1 MHAQRPGRNPS
12 PCAYRKGTFMIIE
25 RTPEQQRKLD
35 DLLARIRNDYISKLD
50 AQDTSEARSALMM
63 EIQDAI
69 DTFKR
74 EEEEEAFKALRG
86 DHKAILDN
94 ARAQVGLIT
103 KQIKEELLSFGTDEY
118 RDDLERVEILK
129 KKDGAYYISALYMF
143 SVIREELRL
152 HREALQENK
161 QETDA
166 FNKIIA
172 DAVVNCPYVD
182 KEDMETAARLEL
194 SAIDTA
200 TIKKKIGHR
209 TALDTLKNFWLMSS
223 KTTNSITLNMYDFLE
238 TSPDGQL
245 TMKWQVDQSAENKK
259 PVPTTV
265 FLTNT
270 DKELSKELR
279 GPQKNIKPFDR
290 AVMDTIGSAFKTWE
304 YAHPGEPLHI
314 SPTALFR
321 LMKGRQPGDKT
332 CRVSDKQREELAA
345 SIRKLSATEF
355 TIDIKAEVNAKYL
368 DEEGL
373 ALLEDSG
380 KLKGYYLT
388 DRLVDAI
395 ALGAFD
401 ENGRR
406 TPVEFVFS
414 RKPILCTYCEAKG
427 QYLSVPFDVLDVF
440 ADKNV
445 TEYAIEVRN
454 YLIMQIENLKNP
466 KGYRRNNKILWETLY
481 KSTGMKDPQTR
492 VELREEGD
500 RNGENKVVYASNNSR
515 KVVISKERA
524 KDKALVENILK
535 AWVQKGYIK
544 SFKIDSI
551 SIEIDPGKPTGNTRK
566 K

>member
-1 MHAQRPGRNPS
+1 
-12 PCAYRKGTFMIIE
+12 MIIN

-69 DTFKR
+69 DAFKR

-103 KQIKEELLSFGTDEY
+103 KQVKEELLSFGTDEY
-118 RDDLERVEILK
+118 RDDLERVEILR
-129 KKDGAYYISALYMF
+129 KKDGTYYVSSLYMF
-143 SVIREELRL
+143 SVLRDELRL
-152 HREALQENK
+152 HRKALQENK
-161 QETDA
+161 KESDA
-166 FNKIIA
+166 LNKIIM
-172 DAVVNCPYVD
+172 DAVLNCPYVD
-182 KEDMETAARLEL
+182 KEDLEEIARGLETKVL
-194 SAIDTA
+194 DTS
-200 TIKKKIGHR
+200 TVKKTIGHR
-209 TALDTLKNFWLMSS
+209 TALDQLKNFWLMSA
-223 KTTNSITLNMYDFLE
+223 KTTSNITLNMYDFLD
-238 TSPDGQL
+238 TTPDGQL
-245 TMKWQVDQSAENKK
+245 TMKFLIDQSAENKK

-265 FLTNT
+265 LLTYT
-270 DKELSKELR
+270 DKDLLKELQ
-279 GPQKNIKPFDR
+279 GTKKNIKPFDR

-304 YAHPGEPLHI
+304 YSHPGEPLHLT
-314 SPTALFR
+314 PTALFR
-321 LMKGRQPGDKT
+321 LMKGRQPGDKS
-332 CRVSDKQREELAA
+332 CRVSDKQRQDLAA
-345 SIRKLSATEF
+345 SIRKLSSTEF

-427 QYLSVPFDVLDVF
+427 QYLSVPFEVLDVF
-440 ADKNV
+440 TDKSV
-445 TEYAIEVRN
+445 TEHAIEIRN

-466 KGYRRNNKILWETLY
+466 KGYRKNNKILWETLY

-500 RNGENKVVYASNNSR
+500 RNGENKVVYANEQS
-515 KVVISKERA
+515 KQTVIRRERA

-535 AWVQKGYIK
+535 AWEQKGYIK
-544 SFKIDSI
+544 AFKVDRMA
-551 SIEIDPGKPTGNTRK
+551 IEIDPGKRNK
-566 K
+566 

>member
-1 MHAQRPGRNPS
+1 
-12 PCAYRKGTFMIIE
+12 MIIN
-25 RTPEQQRKLD
+25 RTPEQQKKLD

-50 AQDTSEARSALMM
+50 AQDTSEARTALVM

-69 DTFKR
+69 DAFKR

-94 ARAQVGLIT
+94 AKAQVNLIT
-103 KQIKEELLSFGTDEY
+103 EQVKDELLTIGTDEY
-118 RDDLERVEILK
+118 RKDLEKMEILR
-129 KKDGAYYISALYMF
+129 KKDSTYYISSLYMF
-143 SVIREELRL
+143 SVLRDELRL
-152 HREALQENK
+152 HRKALQENK
-161 QETDA
+161 KESDA
-166 FNKIIA
+166 LNKIIM
-172 DAVVNCPYVD
+172 DAVLNCPYVEE
-182 KEDMETAARLEL
+182 EDLEAIARGLETKVL
-194 SAIDTA
+194 DTS
-200 TIKKKIGHR
+200 TVKKKIGHR
-209 TALDTLKNFWLMSS
+209 AALDQLKNFWLMSS

-238 TSPDGQL
+238 TTPDGQL

-279 GPQKNIKPFDR
+279 GPKKNIKPFDR

-321 LMKGRQPGDKT
+321 LMKGRQPGDKS
-332 CRVSDKQREELAA
+332 CRVSDKQREDLAA

-427 QYLSVPFDVLDVF
+427 QYLSVPFEVLDVF
-440 ADKNV
+440 TDKNV

-454 YLIMQIENLKNP
+454 YLIMQIENMKNP
-466 KGYRRNNKILWETLY
+466 KGYRHNNKILWETLY

-500 RNGENKVVYASNNSR
+500 RNGENKVVYANEQSR
-515 KVVISKERA
+515 QTAIRKERA

-535 AWVQKGYIK
+535 AWEQKGYIK
-544 SFKIDSI
+544 AFKLDRMA
-551 SIEIDPGKPTGNTRK
+551 IEIDPGKQNISAK